1 MGRISLILLLLTSGI
16 MVKGQTAD
24 STFSFTLE
32 EARAYAIENNKNIE
46 NAEIDIEIAKKQVW
60 ETTAIGLPQVNGYAS
75 YQYIPGDI
83 PEFSFASDPNS
94 LFGQLINGAFRAG
107 WIDTTMLPEDE
118 GGQSIA
124 VKNSITYGVNVNQ
137 LIFSGEYIVGLQASK
152 TFRQLSEHGLEDQI
166 LTVKENISNSYF
178 TILSLQNN
186 HDILQASLKNLKS
199 SLREMQAMY
208 EQGFVEET
216 EVSQFKINVANVEN
230 ALTSIENQ
238 IEISKKLFK
247 IQMGMEVEDKVIL
260 TESLDD
266 ILFKLVPE
274 KMEAGEFNVEENV
287 TYKTLETQVELNEL
301 SVKRE
306 QSKYLP
312 SLSANY
318 SYTDRTN
325 EPDFDF
331 TIKHTIGVSLNVPI
345 FSSGSRRSKV
355 QQAVLELQKSR
366 NNKENLRKSLLMQV
380 EQARFNYESAL
391 RQYKNEKNNLDLSKM
406 ILDRTSVKYKEGLA
420 SSFDLTQAQNQFLD
434 SSSNYTTAIIE
445 MLSAKIALNKILN
458 NL

>member
-1 MGRISLILLLLTSGI
+1 MGRFGLIWLLLTGSI
-16 MVKGQTAD
+16 IAKGQSGD
-24 STFSFTLE
+24 STYSFTLE
-32 EARAYAIENNKNIE
+32 EARAYAIENNKNID
-46 NAEIDIEIAKKQVW
+46 NAEIDIEIAKRQVW
-60 ETTAIGLPQVNGYAS
+60 ETTAIGLPQVNGYAN
-75 YQYIPGDI
+75 YQHIPGDI

-94 LFGQLINGAFRAG
+94 LFGQLISGAFQAG
-107 WIDTTMLPEDE
+107 WIDTTRLPEEE

-124 VKNSITYGVNVNQ
+124 VKNSIIYGVNVNQ

-152 TFRQLSEHGLEDQI
+152 TFKQLSEYGLENQI

-186 HDILQASLKNLKS
+186 YDILQASLKNLKS
-199 SLREMQAMY
+199 SLGEMQAMH

-216 EVSQFKINVANVEN
+216 EVSQFRINVANVEN
-230 ALTSIENQ
+230 ALTSVENQ
-238 IEISKKLFK
+238 VEISKKLFK
-247 IQMGMEVEDKVIL
+247 IQMGMEVEDKVLL

-266 ILFKLVPE
+266 ILFKLLPE
-274 KMEAGEFNVEENV
+274 KTEPGEFDVEENI
-287 TYKTLETQVELNEL
+287 TYKTLETQVGLNEL

-325 EPDFDF
+325 EPDFNF

-355 QQAVLELQKSR
+355 QQAELELQKSR
-366 NNKENLRKSLLMQV
+366 NNKETLRKSLLMQA

-391 RQYKNEKNNLDLSKM
+391 RQYKNEKNSLDLAKM
-406 ILDRTSVKYKEGLA
+406 ILDRTSIKYKEGMA

-434 SSSNYTTAIIE
+434 SSANYTRSIIE